1 MNRILAACLAVSL
14 TGLAG
19 CKDLAEE
26 IVDEAGE
33 VVRDQKHKVIEG
45 AQDAAI
51 EAADEQRESAVDK
64 LTGGEEEEAGTD
76 DGGESSL

>member
-1 MNRILAACLAVSL
+1 MKRILAACLAVSL

-45 AQDAAI
+45 AQDAAVD
-51 EAADEQRESAVDK
+51 AADEQREKRGREVDRRR
-64 LTGGEEEEAGTD
+64 GGRGWD
-76 DGGESSL
+76 